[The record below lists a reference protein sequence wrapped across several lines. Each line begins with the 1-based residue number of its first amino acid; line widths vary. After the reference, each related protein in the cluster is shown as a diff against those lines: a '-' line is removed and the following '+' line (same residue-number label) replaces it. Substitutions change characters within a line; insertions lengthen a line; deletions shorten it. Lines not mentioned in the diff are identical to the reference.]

1 MQKTFGQGFYRTS
14 YGTESA
20 FTMVDNESRN
30 TAADPDF
37 DQSMRETKMSFFF
50 NANDDASR
58 PNLTTNN
65 FFKTSDSRTELD
77 MSEDV
82 DSASGLT

>member
-30 TAADPDF
+30 TADPDF

-50 NANDDASR
+50 NANETNR

-77 MSEDV
+77 MCSEDV